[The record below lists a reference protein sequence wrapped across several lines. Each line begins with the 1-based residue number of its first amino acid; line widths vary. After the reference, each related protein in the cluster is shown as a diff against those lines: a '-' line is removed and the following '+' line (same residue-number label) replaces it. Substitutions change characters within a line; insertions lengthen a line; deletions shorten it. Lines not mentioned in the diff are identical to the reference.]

1 MLVEN
6 EKDWAKYRGLSPVF
20 AERVR
25 AKRAEVAK
33 AERQARAEA
42 AKQAKVDMEKAR
54 MSEIERDRALAAMEV
69 RVAGLENAV
78 ASLKQESAIHR
89 ALIQSD
95 REQFIAARR
104 RRTTF
109 SVIMRRATLT
119 FDVRKSE
126 IIGSGRNA
134 RVVLARQFVMYWSR
148 RLTDMSYPHI
158 GRLLGN
164 RDHTS
169 VIHGVSAWVA
179 KRAGQGRGLRPLR

>member
-1 MLVEN
+1 MPQELIHE
-6 EKDWAKYRGLSPVF
+6 D
-20 AERVR
+20 
-25 AKRAEVAK
+25 
-33 AERQARAEA
+33 
-42 AKQAKVDMEKAR
+42 KVQYSR
-54 MSEIERDRALAAMEV
+54 
-69 RVAGLENAV
+69 
-78 ASLKQESAIHR
+78 
-89 ALIQSD
+89 
-95 REQFIAARR
+95 ARR
-104 RRTTF
+104 RRTTCR
-109 SVIMRRATLT
+109 VIMRGATLT

-169 VIHGVSAWVA
+169 VLHGVSAWVA